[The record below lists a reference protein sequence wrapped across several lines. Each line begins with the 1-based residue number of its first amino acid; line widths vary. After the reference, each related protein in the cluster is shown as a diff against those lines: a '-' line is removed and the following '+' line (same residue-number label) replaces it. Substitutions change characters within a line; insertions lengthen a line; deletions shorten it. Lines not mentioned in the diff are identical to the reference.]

1 MLISIH
7 SVLHQM
13 YLNQQRAVPA
23 REAEHSE
30 VGQSGFA
37 RQGTKLLRRISFH
50 AQFVEL
56 VSFPTLIIKSN
67 SARSH

>member
-7 SVLHQM
+7 SVLHQI

-23 REAEHSE
+23 RESEHSE

-37 RQGTKLLRRISFH
+37 RQGTKLLHRI
-50 AQFVEL
+50 
-56 VSFPTLIIKSN
+56 
-67 SARSH
+67 

>member
-7 SVLHQM
+7 SVLHQI
-13 YLNQQRAVPA
+13 YLNQQRAVQ
-23 REAEHSE
+23 AERSE

-37 RQGTKLLRRISFH
+37 RQGNKIITQNLIH
-50 AQFVEL
+50 AQFVKL
-56 VSFPTLIIKSN
+56 VSFPAPIIKSN

>member
-1 MLISIH
+1 MVISIH

-37 RQGTKLLRRISFH
+37 RQGNKNITQNLIH
-50 AQFVEL
+50 AQCVKL
-56 VSFPTLIIKSN
+56 VSFPTPIIKSN